1 MGAEVPDL
9 PAAIEL
15 GEVIAAGQL
24 FSTNRR
30 PSTNQQPPPVSFA
43 RRRTGEMG
51 KREENVELF
60 LGRREYRLGTIF
72 VPALKNEGHVLSGF
86 VVQGNLFKFDVKV
99 AAMAVRLKG
108 LIWCTLTPKI
118 SMGTWLNMKVMPIS
132 VSLEIYNLKSSVLCL
147 AGCARLV
154 STQVNNTTAIF
165 SNISFSSFKEK
176 QMCRK
181 IVSKLVSLS
190 SGISESMTGHHAIR
204 ALLAWLCS
212 AHHCHALHFLLSA
225 NPFWICLSS
234 NPERTIAFS

>member
-1 MGAEVPDL
+1 MRGMFCLVSWFKETYSNPTSSDGVIRGDIQGA
-9 PAAIEL
+9 AA
-15 GEVIAAGQL
+15 
-24 FSTNRR
+24 
-30 PSTNQQPPPVSFA
+30 PPV
-43 RRRTGEMG
+43 
-51 KREENVELF
+51 
-60 LGRREYRLGTIF
+60 
-72 VPALKNEGHVLSGF
+72 P
-86 VVQGNLFKFDVKV
+86 V

-132 VSLEIYNLKSSVLCL
+132 VREFLLKR
-147 AGCARLV
+147 CARLV

-165 SNISFSSFKEK
+165 SNISF
-176 QMCRK
+176 
-181 IVSKLVSLS
+181 SLS

-234 NPERTIAFS
+234 NPERTIPFS

>member
-118 SMGTWLNMKVMPIS
+118 SMGTWLNMKVRS
-132 VSLEIYNLKSSVLCL
+132 TLDYLKTYNFLCTRCL

-165 SNISFSSFKEK
+165 SNISF
-176 QMCRK
+176 
-181 IVSKLVSLS
+181 SLS

>member
-15 GEVIAAGQL
+15 GEVVAAGQL

-51 KREENVELF
+51 KREENV
-60 LGRREYRLGTIF
+60 
-72 VPALKNEGHVLSGF
+72 
-86 VVQGNLFKFDVKV
+86 

-132 VSLEIYNLKSSVLCL
+132 HWYIEYNIVHAILKTYNFLCTRCL

-165 SNISFSSFKEK
+165 SNISFRHQLWRLPDQLYQNMDLQMQMPYLGSSFKEK

>member
-1 MGAEVPDL
+1 
-9 PAAIEL
+9 
-15 GEVIAAGQL
+15 
-24 FSTNRR
+24 
-30 PSTNQQPPPVSFA
+30 
-43 RRRTGEMG
+43 
-51 KREENVELF
+51 
-60 LGRREYRLGTIF
+60 
-72 VPALKNEGHVLSGF
+72 
-86 VVQGNLFKFDVKV
+86 
-99 AAMAVRLKG
+99 MAVRLKG

-132 VSLEIYNLKSSVLCL
+132 VREFLLKR
-147 AGCARLV
+147 CARLV

-165 SNISFSSFKEK
+165 SNISF
-176 QMCRK
+176 
-181 IVSKLVSLS
+181 SLS